1 MFFSTAKEQYK
12 SAMKVVELTI
22 QKQDEPQKANMPDKR
37 VCTYSEHACTYYM
50 RAFEDVSLHTR
61 INAVDNLL
69 VKQQTFSHFWL
80 YFCNQKAV

>member
-1 MFFSTAKEQYK
+1 
-12 SAMKVVELTI
+12 MKVVELTI